1 MTKPS
6 ERNSSESNSNEK
18 RRKVLITGA
27 AGFLGSH
34 LCDRFIKEGYDVI
47 GMDNLITGDLKN
59 IEHLFKL
66 ERFEFYH
73 HDVTK
78 FIHVPGNLDFILH
91 FASPAS
97 PIDYLKIP
105 IQTLKVGA
113 MGTHNCLGLAKA
125 KNARMLVAS
134 TSEVYGDPLVHPQK
148 EEYWGNVN
156 PVGPRGVYDE
166 AKRYMESITM
176 AYHTFHQVDTRI
188 VRIFN
193 TYGPRMRLNDGR
205 ALPAFIG
212 QALRGEDLTIF
223 GDGSQTRSFCFV
235 DDLVE
240 GIYRLLHSDYRL
252 PVNIGNPNEISLK
265 DFAEEVRALSGNKA
279 GITYKPLPVDDPKQR
294 QPDISKAKKLLG
306 WEPIVSRADGL
317 KITYEYFKSLP
328 QEEWK
333 RLPKEFVS
341 RR

>member
-1 MTKPS
+1 M
-6 ERNSSESNSNEK
+6 RK
-18 RRKVLITGA
+18 RVLVTGA

-34 LCDRFIKEGYDVI
+34 LCDRFIKEGFHVI
-47 GMDNLITGDLKN
+47 GMDNLITGDLRN

-66 ERFEFYH
+66 EQFEFYN

-78 FIHVPGNLDFILH
+78 FIHIPGSLDYIMH

-125 KNARMLVAS
+125 KGARILVAS
-134 TSEVYGDPLVHPQK
+134 TSEVYGDPLVHPQT

-176 AYHTFHQVDTRI
+176 AYNSFHGVETRI

-212 QALRGEDLTIF
+212 QALRGEDLTVF
-223 GDGSQTRSFCFV
+223 GDGSQTRSFCYV
-235 DDLVE
+235 DDLIE
-240 GIYRLLHSDYRL
+240 GIYRLLLSDYHL

-265 DFAEEVRALSGNKA
+265 DFAEEVLKLTGGKVKIA
-279 GITYKPLPVDDPKQR
+279 YKPLPVDDPKQR
-294 QPDISKAKKLLG
+294 KPDISKAKKILN
-306 WEPIVSRADGL
+306 WEPRVDRSEGL
-317 KITYEYFKSLP
+317 KITYDYFRSLP
-328 QEEWK
+328 EEEWRK
-333 RLPKEFVS
+333 QPKEFTS
-341 RR
+341 NK